1 MRRRVSLLEWLWNSV
16 QQGERRVIRVMV
28 LASVILVVMQLS
40 VVRDPLQF
48 YMSVATK
55 VESPP
60 LDLPSLATNKPDTW
74 QLTLKAVPA
83 AQIRV
88 LQNGKIITTLIKGEQ
103 RINAQT
109 GQIQLDGT
117 NVSQAIKV
125 QIIMNNE
132 GLMEPRQTQIV
143 VLPGT
148 IQTFTVSP

>member
-1 MRRRVSLLEWLWNSV
+1 MRRRVGLVEWLWHSV

-48 YMSVATK
+48 YMSVASK

-60 LDLPSLATNKPDTW
+60 LDLPSLAVNESAVW

-88 LQNGKIITTLIKGEQ
+88 LQNGNVLATLNKGEQ
-103 RINAQT
+103 RVLVHS

-117 NVSQAIKV
+117 NVSQTITVQVIKND
-125 QIIMNNE
+125 QR
-132 GLMEPRQTQIV
+132 LAEPRQTQIAV
-143 VLPGT
+143 PAGT
-148 IQTFTVSP
+148 VQAFTVSP